1 VILITDVLLESTTSQ
16 QATVLGL
23 EKKPGFGLYGPPNG
37 PATHRS
43 LFGRLTKLK
52 GKKNKQPAPV
62 GRLSTLKGKKNK
74 QPADG
79 EDWPVFHVPD
89 VDVDPT
95 KTQNERQ
102 PVVTISSTRAMV
114 IADTVRKTLSS
125 SGTVDN
131 IDATLNAIT
140 AFYGR
145 ETAPKIVPPGEGFR
159 VCREKYGID
168 PAGVY
173 NMTTDAIEMAENQV
187 IPSSP
192 ISEWTTEDVIY
203 FSTHIHEALHSVSG
217 RLRPGAKF
225 YTSAIN
231 VAIEEGLTELLAE
244 SIINETLQNPSVT
257 EPAHYAY
264 RSEVTAM
271 KIMAD
276 WGDLDIDATFRDAH
290 STRPLGA
297 DYNGWSI
304 RTRVQDAQHTT
315 IQRIMVR
322 VGFTQD
328 KFEEISRITRTL
340 WDDDILALANSG
352 FAATLMSLA
361 EQKSDVD
368 LEYAFE
374 KLKSVELTF
383 D

>member
-1 VILITDVLLESTTSQ
+1 VILITDILLESTTSQ
-16 QATVLGL
+16 QATALGL

-43 LFGRLTKLK
+43 LLGRLTKLK
-52 GKKNKQPAPV
+52 GKKNKQP
-62 GRLSTLKGKKNK
+62 T
-74 QPADG
+74 
-79 EDWPVFHVPD
+79 PD
-89 VDVDPT
+89 TDADPT

-102 PVVTISSTRAMV
+102 PTVTISSTQAMA
-114 IADTVRKTLSS
+114 IADDVRKTLNS
-125 SGTVDN
+125 SGAVDN
-131 IDATLNAIT
+131 IAATLTAIT

-159 VCREKYGID
+159 LCREEYGVD

-173 NMTTDAIEMAENQV
+173 NITTDAIEVAENQV
-187 IPSSP
+187 ISSSP
-192 ISEWTTEDVIY
+192 ISEWTTEDVMY

-225 YTSAIN
+225 YRGAIN

-244 SIINETLQNPSVT
+244 SIINETLQNPSVA

-290 STRPLGA
+290 ATD

-304 RTRVQDAQHTT
+304 RNSVQDAQHTT

-328 KFEEISRITRTL
+328 KFQEISRITQTL
-340 WDDDILALANSG
+340 WDDDILALANSE